1 MDILIA
7 GAGIG
12 GLCAALGLARLGHW
26 VQVIDQAEPDARPGS
41 GLVLSPNGI
50 RALDRIAPAIG
61 QRIRTEAV
69 ADPDPFSYVAH
80 TGRVKVRTPADH
92 IETKWRAPL
101 VPVRRSVLL
110 GELLAALP
118 PGTLTTDRRLIDVR
132 ESESHVVARFTDG
145 TSARTDLLIGADGVW
160 SMARRHLSPATRPRY
175 LGITSV
181 RGITAVGEHP
191 YPGGFFS
198 QGPGLQIFSSPLRDG
213 GLYWAATLKAPEH
226 QWPQLHSEYAREKL
240 TALVSDWHNPIPQLV
255 QETPADQ
262 LIVTDVH
269 DVRPLRH
276 WSTGRVTLLGDA
288 AHAMAPFLGQGA
300 NAAIEDAATLARQ
313 IGRAAAPRTGQSPAT
328 ALSAYQTIRQ
338 RRTLR
343 MSRMSRRIGVL
354 GQWENPISTSLRDTA
369 MRLAL
374 RFGGDGPEGWL
385 YGHEC

>member
-1 MDILIA
+1 MEILVA
-7 GAGIG
+7 GAGVG
-12 GLCAALGLARLGHW
+12 GLCAALGLARLGHR
-26 VQVIDQAEPDARPGS
+26 VQVVDQGEPDARPGS

-50 RALDRIAPAIG
+50 RALDRIAPEIG
-61 QRIRTEAV
+61 QRVRVEAI
-69 ADPDPFSYVAH
+69 ADPEPFSYVAH

-92 IETKWRAPL
+92 IVSKWRAPL
-101 VPVRRSVLL
+101 VPVRRSFLL

-118 PGTLTTDRRLIDVR
+118 PGTLTTGRRMIDVR
-132 ESESHVVARFTDG
+132 ESETRVIARFTNG
-145 TSARTDLLIGADGVW
+145 ATARADLLIGADGVW
-160 SMARRHLSPATRPRY
+160 SMARRHLNPQVRPRY

-181 RGITAVGEHP
+181 RGITAVGKHH

-198 QGPGLQIFSSPLRDG
+198 QGPGLQIFCLPLRDG
-213 GLYWAATLKAPEH
+213 GHYWAATLKAAEH
-226 QWPQLHSEYAREKL
+226 EWPQLHCEYARDRL
-240 TALVSDWHNPIPQLV
+240 AVLVRDWHDPIPRLV
-255 QETPADQ
+255 RETAADQ
-262 LIVTDVH
+262 MILTDVH
-269 DVRPLRH
+269 DVRPLRR
-276 WSTGRVTLLGDA
+276 WSTARVTLLGDA

-313 IGRAAAPRTGQSPAT
+313 IGRAAATVPSPTA
-328 ALSAYQTIRQ
+328 ALSAYQAIRQ

-354 GQWENPISTSLRDTA
+354 GQWENPVATSLRDTA